1 MAAAMKMDPSA
12 LHFSIGS
19 LSQTTVLAGL
29 LAKFSVPPLV
39 FYLKG
44 DLGAGKTTFVR
55 AYLAAMG
62 FTGRVKSPTYT
73 LIEPYD
79 VRDYEVYHFDLYR
92 LKQPGELQRLGI
104 EDYIHPRS
112 ICLIEW
118 PQKGLGFLP
127 VPDLIC
133 DIMPGDEE
141 SAREFY
147 ITASSE
153 SGQKIMQTFS
163 TLQQERGL

>member
-1 MAAAMKMDPSA
+1 MKTDIP
-12 LHFSIGS
+12 LVHFSIGS
-19 LSQTTVLAGL
+19 LSQTTALAGL
-29 LAKFSVPPLV
+29 LADLSAPPLIL
-39 FYLKG
+39 YLKG

-79 VRDYEVYHFDLYR
+79 IREHEVYHFDLYR
-92 LKQPGELQRLGI
+92 LKQPGELQTLGI
-104 EDYIHPRS
+104 EDYIHSKS

-118 PQKGLGFLP
+118 PEKGLGFLP
-127 VPDLIC
+127 DPDLIC

-141 SAREFY
+141 NARQFY
-147 ITASSE
+147 ITAPSE
-153 SGQKIMQTFS
+153 KGQKMIKTID
-163 TLQQERGL
+163 TIKQERGL